1 MIRLVLKLALAAA
14 AVWAVWTFVPLKGRT
29 LAQRW
34 EAAPSPQAFVERG
47 WAEVTGG
54 PARPQ
59 ARNARPGGRER
70 PTEGHTEADRR
81 EVDRLLSE
89 RLAGPR

>member
-1 MIRLVLKLALAAA
+1 MIRLVLKLALASA

-34 EAAPSPQAFVERG
+34 EAAPTAQVFVERG

-54 PARPQ
+54 SARPQ
-59 ARNARPGGRER
+59 ARSARPGGRER

-89 RLAGPR
+89 RLAGQR